1 MARKGSL
8 TRKNREI
15 QTLTQDNR
23 VVLYVRAST
32 PEQVNSL
39 DAQKSSAARFAL
51 ARGLEIDATFVGQGV
66 SAVHC
71 DLGDRPE
78 AIAMFKH
85 MKSRGIR
92 SILVLK
98 VDRAFRS
105 IRDFTLTMAYA
116 DENGFAFRFIE
127 PDVDYGSPAGKMF
140 LHLQVALAEME
151 CGIRSARVDGALDS
165 LRDRRLSRNGAS
177 APYGWQAVACTD
189 GTKTRL
195 GTGQFHHTPVAAE
208 QAVLRHLL
216 ELWEIHQGHGGLT
229 RIATIINDLGIPTK
243 MAGKPMTKNGVTTL
257 CSGIW
262 QPATVKS
269 VLEHAIV
276 ATDAELL
283 DGLPTLTDAAAA
295 LRSRQTPVG
304 SPDSSCNSAS
314 LSPCIPPTSASLVL
328 HCTTQ

>member
-8 TRKNREI
+8 TRKNRDI

-39 DAQKSSAARFAL
+39 DAQKSAAARFAA
-51 ARGLEIDATFVGQGV
+51 ARGLDIDATFIGQGV

-85 MKSRGIR
+85 MKARGIR

-105 IRDFTLTMAYA
+105 IRDFTLTMAFA

-127 PDVDYGSPAGKMF
+127 PDVDYGSPAWKMF

-151 CGIRSARVDGALDS
+151 CGMRSARVDGALDS
-165 LRDRRLSRNGAS
+165 LRDRRLSRNGS
-177 APYGWQAVACTD
+177 QAPYGWIATPCGD

-195 GTGQFHHTPVAAE
+195 GTDQFRHTPIPAE
-208 QAVLRHLL
+208 QAILRHLL
-216 ELWEIHQGHGGLT
+216 ELWETHQGHGALT
-229 RIATIINDLGIPTK
+229 RIAAIINDLGIPTK
-243 MAGKPMTKNGVTTL
+243 MAGKPMTKHGITTL

-269 VLEHAIV
+269 VLEHAIL

-283 DGLPTLTDAAAA
+283 DGIPSLEQAAAS
-295 LRSRQTPVG
+295 LQKPESRPQNQEPKTHPPAT
-304 SPDSSCNSAS
+304 SLLILDS
-314 LSPCIPPTSASLVL
+314 
-328 HCTTQ
+328 